1 MKKLILPIGI
11 CLLLL
16 CSTLAIPG
24 AAQPIIR
31 LPSES
36 VEMKAIYG
44 ATSWFVLTLS
54 KIPAGF
60 DITNDDYPGWCVE
73 ISKTMS
79 LNVNHKVNLYSTYE
93 PAIPLTSENWDKVNY
108 MINHYEDPLTNRH
121 SIQDVIWKFICND
134 PLQENNTYTM
144 ELYND
149 ANTSGE
155 GFIPS
160 AGEKIA
166 ILADV
171 VIESKDVQ
179 LTILEATVR
188 GEVSLG
194 DLVWNDLD
202 NDGIQDKGEPGL
214 QGVTVRLLNESG
226 GTLETATTDSS
237 GYYSFTGDEGN
248 YSLQFVLKSSNYRF
262 SPVNQGSNDSLDSDA
277 DRTSGKTPVFT
288 AFIPSTNDMSWDA
301 GMYLVEEPGEPED
314 PGTPVPPPE
323 PENRAPAA
331 DGTAGEP
338 YVVLFP
344 QGILFNG
351 SKSYDSDGTIASY
364 QWTFGDATSA
374 NGMIVTHNYTS
385 PGNYSVKLM
394 VTDNRGA
401 TDNYTTHAHIRLPNQ
416 PPLAPTLTGSETG
429 STDESYILRLVTT
442 DSNEDNIR
450 YMVSWGDGTQNAS
463 AFLLSGQNTQIIHR
477 WNAWG
482 FYTIQAHAEDDY
494 ENATSDLSTLVVAV
508 DVLRVG
514 THGYL
519 IDTDS
524 NGEFDAFFSNSTS
537 SQTTA
542 QRQQTGVYLIDTNG
556 DDKFDLQYDPSTNAY
571 REYPEALAPSYTM
584 LLVGLVIVIL
594 VVLIIGYVM
603 RRRWKKP

>member
-1 MKKLILPIGI
+1 MQAVYT
-11 CLLLL
+11 
-16 CSTLAIPG
+16 SN
-24 AAQPIIR
+24 
-31 LPSES
+31 
-36 VEMKAIYG
+36 
-44 ATSWFVLTLS
+44 SWFTLTLS
-54 KIPAGF
+54 KVPTGF
-60 DITNDDYPGWCVE
+60 DITNGPYPGWCVE

-79 LNVNHKVNLYSTYE
+79 LNVDHTVKLYSTYE
-93 PAIPLTSENWDKVNY
+93 AGIPLTSENWDKVNY
-108 MINHYEDPLTNRH
+108 VINNYEDPLTNRH

-144 ELYND
+144 ELYNE
-149 ANTSGE
+149 ANASGE

-160 AGEKIA
+160 TGEKIA

-171 VIESKDVQ
+171 VIGATEVQ
-179 LTILEATVR
+179 KTILEVTVR
-188 GEVSLG
+188 DEVSLG

-202 NDGIQDKGEPGL
+202 NDGLQDKGEPGL

-226 GTLETATTDSS
+226 GTIATKTTDSF
-237 GYYSFTGDEGN
+237 GYYDFSSQPEGN

-277 DRTSGKTPVFT
+277 DRTSGKTAIFT
-288 AFIPSTNDMSWDA
+288 AFISGTNDMSRDA

-314 PGTPVPPPE
+314 PGTPVPPPA
-323 PENRAPAA
+323 PENRAPTA

-338 YVVLFP
+338 YVVLFG
-344 QGILFNG
+344 QEIRFNG
-351 SKSYDSDGTIASY
+351 SKSYDSDGTIVSY
-364 QWTFGDATSA
+364 QWTFGDGTNA
-374 NGMIVTHNYTS
+374 NGAIVTHNYTS

-442 DSNEDNIR
+442 DSNDDNIR

-463 AFLLSGQNTQIIHR
+463 AFLLSGQNTQILHR

-482 FYTIQAHAEDDY
+482 FYTIQAYAEDDY
-494 ENATSDLSTLVVAV
+494 ENASSDISTLVVAV
-508 DVLRVG
+508 DVRHVG

-524 NGEFDAFFSNSTS
+524 NGEYDAFFSNSTS
-537 SQTTA
+537 AQTTA

-556 DDKFDLQYDPSTNAY
+556 DDQFDLQYDPSTSAF

-584 LLVGLVIVIL
+584 LLLGLVVVIL